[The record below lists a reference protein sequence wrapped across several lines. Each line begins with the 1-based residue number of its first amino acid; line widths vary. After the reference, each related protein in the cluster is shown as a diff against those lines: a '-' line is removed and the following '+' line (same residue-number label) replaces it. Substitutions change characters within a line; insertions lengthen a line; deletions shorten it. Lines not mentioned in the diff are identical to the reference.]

1 MICSQIDNA
10 NNVSEFLQPNENT
23 GEILRSEVFL
33 NHGIMEQWND
43 GILIN
48 K

>member
-1 MICSQIDNA
+1 MTKRIQSLI
-10 NNVSEFLQPNENT
+10 NVSEFLQPNENT

-43 GILIN
+43 GILVN